1 MKKQVILCCCNMGV
15 AKEKTKYEVAD
26 NTMNVSEEK
35 FRYPLN
41 AYLQKNITSGEE
53 AKIVLIAKKDSFNR
67 YEQNVVD
74 FTNEVNDINKSIGAK
89 IEIKVLVTDFSFE
102 KGVHHDLLDA
112 IVDEIEED
120 SVITAD
126 ITFGPKDVPIV
137 TFAALNFAEKY
148 LNCEVNRIL
157 YGKADF
163 NEFGKPVNNMIWDLS
178 TTYYINSI
186 SNKINCEDP
195 KKARMVLKKL
205 LSI

>member
-1 MKKQVILCCCNMGV
+1 MKKQVILCCCNMG
-15 AKEKTKYEVAD
+15 ATKGKTKYEVAD
-26 NTMNVSEEK
+26 NTMNVSDQK

-41 AYLQKNITSGEE
+41 AYLQKNIAAGEE
-53 AKIVLIAKKDSFNR
+53 AKIVLIAQKDSLSR

-89 IEIKVLVTDFSFE
+89 IEIKVLVADFSFE
-102 KGVHHDLLDA
+102 KVAHHDLLDA

-126 ITFGPKDVPIV
+126 ITYGPKDVPIV

-157 YGKADF
+157 YGKADL
-163 NEFGKPVNNMIWDLS
+163 NEFGKPVNNIWDLS

-186 SNKINCEDP
+186 SNKINCDDP
-195 KKARMVLKKL
+195 KKARTVLKKL